1 MAEYKIKV
9 RRFQPESGEGPYW
22 EQFDVDLDP
31 SLSVLDGL
39 LQAKDKEDGSL
50 AVRCSCRAAICG
62 SCGMKINGQSGLGCK
77 TQIGEAQEQANKMK
91 AATGVTAAEASSPIG
106 AQAPE
111 AQDAVRA
118 TGQEEAEQSGS
129 RTREAGREISG
140 DDERVRPEAEEAAP
154 IIIEPM
160 GNMPVIKDLIT
171 DMEST
176 HWTKIRRVT
185 PWLLP
190 HGEAPEREYVVEPE
204 SMIDITQSM
213 ACIQCGACVSSCL
226 SMEADPDFIG
236 PAALA
241 KAYRFVGDPRD
252 AETAERLHDL
262 AEDPHGIYD
271 CTHCFSCIDACPKGV
286 APMDQIMRL
295 RRKAGE
301 EGIEDPNSG
310 HDHEI
315 AFVKIIEKK
324 GTLDESLLLQESFAP
339 GFKGKLKPNRRAI
352 REMIGSIPIAIRGIK
367 TGKMRSLR
375 KLIPGVHH
383 KLPDQDDV
391 KAIYR
396 HAEEHN
402 EELNLYIRGEESDDA
417 QPDGAAAEEVTNG

>member
-1 MAEYKIKV
+1 MASYTLKV
-9 RRFQPESGEGPYW
+9 RRYQPESGEGAYW
-22 EQFDVDLDP
+22 EEFKVDLDP
-31 SLSVLDGL
+31 SLSVLDGI
-39 LQAKDKEDGSL
+39 LQAKDRDDGSL
-50 AVRCSCRAAICG
+50 SVRCSCRAAICG

-77 TQIGEAQEQANKMK
+77 TQIGEAQEK
-91 AATGVTAAEASSPIG
+91 ADKVASVGGGENAI
-106 AQAPE
+106 
-111 AQDAVRA
+111 V
-118 TGQEEAEQSGS
+118 
-129 RTREAGREISG
+129 
-140 DDERVRPEAEEAAP
+140 V
-154 IIIEPM
+154 EPM

-176 HWTKIRRVT
+176 HWEKIRRVT

-190 HGEAPEREYVVEPE
+190 HGDPPEREYVVEPE

-252 AETAERLHDL
+252 AETKERLHDL

-301 EGIEDPNSG
+301 EGIVDPNNG
-310 HDHEI
+310 HNHVN
-315 AFVKIIEKK
+315 AFVNMIEKK
-324 GTLDESLLLQESFAP
+324 GTNDEALLVQESYAP
-339 GFKGKLKPNRRAI
+339 GVKGKLKPSKAAIKGLVESLPTVLRA
-352 REMIGSIPIAIRGIK
+352 IK
-367 TGKMRSLR
+367 TGKARSPS
-375 KLIPGVHH
+375 KVIPGIHP
-383 KLPDQDDV
+383 KLPGGAQDEV
-391 KAIYR
+391 KAIYK
-396 HAEEHN
+396 HAEQHR
-402 EELNLYIRGEESDDA
+402 EEFNIYIRGEEDVEPE
-417 QPDGAAAEEVTNG
+417 PDEPTAAVIADEAKASTENETEGS

>member
-1 MAEYKIKV
+1 MADYTIKV

-22 EQFDVDLDP
+22 EQFDVELEP
-31 SLSVLDGL
+31 SLSVLDAL
-39 LQAKDKEDGSL
+39 LQAKDREDGSL

-77 TQIGEAQEQANKMK
+77 TQIGEAQELANKK
-91 AATGVTAAEASSPIG
+91 VAAGGARTGAE
-106 AQAPE
+106 
-111 AQDAVRA
+111 D
-118 TGQEEAEQSGS
+118 
-129 RTREAGREISG
+129 
-140 DDERVRPEAEEAAP
+140 AAP
-154 IIIEPM
+154 IVIEPM
-160 GNMPVIKDLIT
+160 GNMPVIKDLVT

-176 HWTKIRRVT
+176 HWAKIRRVT

-190 HGEAPEREYVVEPE
+190 HGEPPEREYIVEPE
-204 SMIDITQSM
+204 SMLDITQSM

-252 AETAERLHDL
+252 AETKERLHDL
-262 AEDPHGIYD
+262 ANDPHGIYD

-310 HDHEI
+310 HHHEM

-324 GTLDESLLLQESFAP
+324 GTLDEVALPKESFAY
-339 GFKGKLKPNRRAI
+339 GIKGKLKPSKRAI
-352 REMIGSIPIAIRGIK
+352 KEVLGALPTIFRTIK
-367 TGKMRSLR
+367 TGKVRS
-375 KLIPGVHH
+375 KWVAPHH
-383 KLPDQDDV
+383 KLPGGAQDEV
-391 KAIYR
+391 KAIVK
-396 HAEEHN
+396 HAEEHR
-402 EELNLYIRGEESDDA
+402 EEFNLYIKGEDEDFVEPEPDEMMDEALTAEAAAAADTKEES
-417 QPDGAAAEEVTNG
+417 

>member
-1 MAEYKIKV
+1 MAEYTIKV
-9 RRFQPESGEGPYW
+9 RRFQPESGQGAYW
-22 EQFDVDLDP
+22 EEFNVDLDP

-62 SCGMKINGQSGLGCK
+62 SCGMKVNGQSTLGCK
-77 TQIGEAQEQANKMK
+77 TQIGEAQEQADKMK
-91 AATGVTAAEASSPIG
+91 AATGVTAAVADSPIRG
-106 AQAPE
+106 EDPSG
-111 AQDAVRA
+111 VGG
-118 TGQEEAEQSGS
+118 TGE
-129 RTREAGREISG
+129 
-140 DDERVRPEAEEAAP
+140 P
-154 IIIEPM
+154 IVIEPM

-190 HGEAPEREYVVEPE
+190 HGEPPEREYIVEPE

-226 SMEADPDFIG
+226 SMEADPGFIG

-252 AETAERLHDL
+252 AEAHERLHDL
-262 AEDPHGIYD
+262 AHDPHGIYD

-339 GFKGKLKPNRRAI
+339 GVKGKLKPNKRAI
-352 REMIGSIPIAIRGIK
+352 REMLGSIPTAIRGIK

-383 KLPDQDDV
+383 KLPDGAQDDV
-391 KAIYR
+391 KAIYA
-396 HAEEHN
+396 HAEEHS
-402 EELNLYIRGEESDDA
+402 EEFNLYIKGEE
-417 QPDGAAAEEVTNG
+417 GELAEVDVEKGIERSTVPADKEADNGQ

>member
-1 MAEYKIKV
+1 MAEYTIKV
-9 RRFQPESGEGPYW
+9 RRFQPESGQGPYW
-22 EQFDVDLDP
+22 EEFNVDLEP
-31 SLSVLDGL
+31 SLSVLDSL
-39 LQAKDKEDGSL
+39 LQVKDREDGSL

-77 TQIGEAQEQANKMK
+77 TQIGEAQERADKVASVGN
-91 AATGVTAAEASSPIG
+91 GSAEGNTI
-106 AQAPE
+106 
-111 AQDAVRA
+111 V
-118 TGQEEAEQSGS
+118 
-129 RTREAGREISG
+129 
-140 DDERVRPEAEEAAP
+140 V
-154 IIIEPM
+154 EPM

-190 HGEAPEREYVVEPE
+190 HGEAPEREYIVEPE

-252 AETAERLHDL
+252 AETHERLHDL
-262 AEDPHGIYD
+262 ADDPHGIYD

-301 EGIEDPNSG
+301 EGIEDPNAG
-310 HDHEI
+310 HAHEI

-324 GTLDESLLLQESFAP
+324 GTLDEAMLVQESYAP
-339 GFKGKLKPNRRAI
+339 GIKGKLKP
-352 REMIGSIPIAIRGIK
+352 
-367 TGKMRSLR
+367 SLR
-375 KLIPGVHH
+375 GLRETIKSLPTIIRPLRKRKVKLRQAIPGLHH
-383 KLPDQDDV
+383 GLPKDSMSDV
-391 KAIYR
+391 RSIYE

-402 EELNLYIRGEESDDA
+402 EELNLYIQGEEGELVDENVEKGIERSTDPDTA
-417 QPDGAAAEEVTNG
+417 QEVKNG

>member
-1 MAEYKIKV
+1 MAEYTLKV
-9 RRFQPESGEGPYW
+9 RRYQPESGEAAFW
-22 EQFDVDLDP
+22 EEFKVDLDP
-31 SLSVLDGL
+31 
-39 LQAKDKEDGSL
+39 SL

-77 TQIGEAQEQANKMK
+77 TQIGEAQELADKK
-91 AATGVTAAEASSPIG
+91 ASVAASAADGP
-106 AQAPE
+106 
-111 AQDAVRA
+111 
-118 TGQEEAEQSGS
+118 
-129 RTREAGREISG
+129 
-140 DDERVRPEAEEAAP
+140 AP
-154 IIIEPM
+154 IVIEPM

-190 HGEAPEREYVVEPE
+190 HGEPPEREYVVEPE

-252 AETAERLHDL
+252 AETVERLHDL

-295 RRKAGE
+295 RRLAGE
-301 EGIEDPNSG
+301 AGIEDPNSG
-310 HDHEI
+310 HNHEI

-339 GFKGKLKPNRRAI
+339 GLKGKLKPTGRAI
-352 REMIGSIPIAIRGIK
+352 REMLGSIPTAIRGIR
-367 TGKMRSLR
+367 TGKMRSLS

-383 KLPDQDDV
+383 KLPDGAQDEV
-391 KAIYR
+391 KAIYE
-396 HAEEHN
+396 HAEAHR
-402 EELNLYIRGEESDDA
+402 EEFNIYIKGEEGVEPE
-417 QPDGAAAEEVTNG
+417 PDEKEVETA

>member
-1 MAEYKIKV
+1 MAEYTLKV

-22 EQFDVDLDP
+22 EEFDIDLDP

-39 LQAKDKEDGSL
+39 LQAKDRDDGSL
-50 AVRCSCRAAICG
+50 SVRCSCRAAICG

-77 TQIGEAQEQANKMK
+77 TQIGEAQELANKMAGASAGEEK
-91 AATGVTAAEASSPIG
+91 AVPTEG
-106 AQAPE
+106 AK
-111 AQDAVRA
+111 DNTTIV
-118 TGQEEAEQSGS
+118 
-129 RTREAGREISG
+129 
-140 DDERVRPEAEEAAP
+140 V
-154 IIIEPM
+154 EPM

-226 SMEADPDFIG
+226 SMEADPEFIG

-252 AETAERLHDL
+252 AETKERLHDL
-262 AEDPHGIYD
+262 ANDPHGIYD
-271 CTHCFSCIDACPKGV
+271 CTHCFSCVDACPKGV

-301 EGIEDPNSG
+301 EGIEDTNNG
-310 HDHEI
+310 HNHEA
-315 AFVKIIEKK
+315 AFVNIIEKK
-324 GTLDESLLLQESFAP
+324 GTLDEALLVQESHAL
-339 GFKGKLKPNRRAI
+339 GVKGKLKPSKAAIKGLVESLPTVLRA
-352 REMIGSIPIAIRGIK
+352 IK
-367 TGKMRSLR
+367 TGKARSPSQV
-375 KLIPGVHH
+375 IPGLHP
-383 KLPDQDDV
+383 KLPGGAQDEV
-391 KAIYR
+391 KAIYK
-396 HAEEHN
+396 HAEEHR
-402 EELNLYIRGEESDDA
+402 EEFNLYITGEDEDFVEPE
-417 QPDGAAAEEVTNG
+417 PDEPTDETLTAEAAAAAESEESS

>member
-1 MAEYKIKV
+1 MAEYTIKV

-22 EQFDVDLDP
+22 EQFNVDLDP

-39 LQAKDKEDGSL
+39 LQAKDNEDGSL

-62 SCGMKINGQSGLGCK
+62 SCGMKVNGQSTLGCK
-77 TQIGEAQEQANKMK
+77 TQIGEAQEQANKML
-91 AATGVTAAEASSPIG
+91 AATGTTAAQADSPIRG
-106 AQAPE
+106 E
-111 AQDAVRA
+111 GEYAV
-118 TGQEEAEQSGS
+118 
-129 RTREAGREISG
+129 AGVPS
-140 DDERVRPEAEEAAP
+140 DSP
-154 IIIEPM
+154 IVIEPM

-190 HGEAPEREYVVEPE
+190 HGEPPEREYVVDPE

-226 SMEADPDFIG
+226 SMEADPGFIG

-383 KLPDQDDV
+383 KLPGGAQDDV

-402 EELNLYIRGEESDDA
+402 EEFNLYIKGEE
-417 QPDGAAAEEVTNG
+417 GELAEEDVEKGIERSAAPAGQEADNGQ

>member
-1 MAEYKIKV
+1 MAEYTLKV
-9 RRFQPESGEGPYW
+9 RRYQPESGQAAYW
-22 EQFDVDLDP
+22 EEFKVDLDP

-39 LQAKDKEDGSL
+39 LQAKDRDDGSL

-62 SCGMKINGQSGLGCK
+62 SCGMKVNGSSTLGCK
-77 TQIGEAQEQANKMK
+77 TQIGEAHEQANRRQKEDVPPPMGADEEYK
-91 AATGVTAAEASSPIG
+91 PGSAAPGRGSNGGSISDSP
-106 AQAPE
+106 
-111 AQDAVRA
+111 AV
-118 TGQEEAEQSGS
+118 
-129 RTREAGREISG
+129 AG
-140 DDERVRPEAEEAAP
+140 AEEAAP
-154 IIIEPM
+154 IVIEPM

-252 AETAERLHDL
+252 AETKERLHDL
-262 AEDPHGIYD
+262 AHDPHGIYD

-295 RRKAGE
+295 RRAAAE
-301 EGIEDPNSG
+301 EGVDDDPNNG
-310 HDHEI
+310 ANHVT
-315 AFVKIIEKK
+315 AFVRMIEKK
-324 GTLDESLLLQESFAP
+324 GTNDEALLVQESHAL
-339 GFKGKLKPNRRAI
+339 GLKGKLKPSKGAIEGLLKSLPTVLRA
-352 REMIGSIPIAIRGIK
+352 IK
-367 TGKMRSLR
+367 TGKARSPS
-375 KLIPGVHH
+375 KVIPGVHP
-383 KLPDQDDV
+383 KLPGGSQDEV
-391 KAIYR
+391 RAIYR
-396 HAEEHN
+396 HAEEHR
-402 EELNLYIRGEESDDA
+402 EEFNLYIKGEDEDFVEPE
-417 QPDGAAAEEVTNG
+417 PDETDMEETA

>member
-1 MAEYKIKV
+1 MGTAREDLLMAEYTIKV

-39 LQAKDKEDGSL
+39 LQAKDRDDGSL

-118 TGQEEAEQSGS
+118 TGQV
-129 RTREAGREISG
+129 EAGPGTTAVTTATE
-140 DDERVRPEAEEAAP
+140 AP
-154 IIIEPM
+154 IVIEPM

-190 HGEAPEREYVVEPE
+190 HGEPPEREYIVEPE
-204 SMIDITQSM
+204 SMIDITQAM

-226 SMEADPDFIG
+226 SMEADPGFIG

-252 AETAERLHDL
+252 AETTERLHDL

-295 RRKAGE
+295 RRRAGE
-301 EGIEDPNSG
+301 EGVEDPNSG
-310 HDHEI
+310 HDHEM

-352 REMIGSIPIAIRGIK
+352 REMIGSLPTAMRGIR
-367 TGKMRSLR
+367 TGKMRSLA
-375 KLIPGVHH
+375 KLIPGIHP

-402 EELNLYIRGEESDDA
+402 EELNLYIRGEEGEDA
-417 QPDGAAAEEVTNG
+417 QPDGTAAEEVTNG

>member
-1 MAEYKIKV
+1 
-9 RRFQPESGEGPYW
+9 
-22 EQFDVDLDP
+22 
-31 SLSVLDGL
+31 
-39 LQAKDKEDGSL
+39 
-50 AVRCSCRAAICG
+50 
-62 SCGMKINGQSGLGCK
+62 MKINGQSGLGCK
-77 TQIGEAQEQANKMK
+77 TQIGEAQEQANKM
-91 AATGVTAAEASSPIG
+91 ANATGVTAAEASSPIG

-118 TGQEEAEQSGS
+118 TGQV
-129 RTREAGREISG
+129 EAGPGTTAVTTESI
-140 DDERVRPEAEEAAP
+140 AP
-154 IIIEPM
+154 IVIEPM
-160 GNMPVIKDLIT
+160 GNMPVVKDLIT

-190 HGEAPEREYVVEPE
+190 HGEAPEREYIVEPE

-252 AETAERLHDL
+252 AETSERLTDL
-262 AEDPHGIYD
+262 AHDPHGIYD

-310 HDHEI
+310 HDHEM

-339 GFKGKLKPNRRAI
+339 GVKGKLKPSKRAI
-352 REMIGSIPIAIRGIK
+352 REMLGSIPTAIRGIK
-367 TGKMRSLR
+367 TGKMRSLS

-391 KAIYR
+391 KAIYA

-402 EELNLYIRGEESDDA
+402 EEFNLYIKGEEGELVDENVEKGIERSTD
-417 QPDGAAAEEVTNG
+417 PDTAEAK

>member
-1 MAEYKIKV
+1 MAEYTLKV
-9 RRFQPESGEGPYW
+9 RRYQPESGEGAYW
-22 EQFDVDLDP
+22 EEFKVELDP
-31 SLSVLDGL
+31 SLSVLDGI
-39 LQAKDKEDGSL
+39 LQAKDREDGSL

-62 SCGMKINGQSGLGCK
+62 SCGMTINGQSGLGCK
-77 TQIGEAQEQANKMK
+77 TQIGHAHEHANRRN
-91 AATGVTAAEASSPIG
+91 GGGEPI
-106 AQAPE
+106 
-111 AQDAVRA
+111 V
-118 TGQEEAEQSGS
+118 
-129 RTREAGREISG
+129 
-140 DDERVRPEAEEAAP
+140 V
-154 IIIEPM
+154 EPM
-160 GNMPVIKDLIT
+160 GNMPVVKDLIT

-176 HWTKIRRVT
+176 HWKKIRRVT

-252 AETAERLHDL
+252 GESVERLHDL

-271 CTHCFSCIDACPKGV
+271 CTHCFNCIDACPKGV

-310 HDHEI
+310 HDHEM

-339 GFKGKLKPNRRAI
+339 GLKGKLKPSKRAI
-352 REMIGSIPIAIRGIK
+352 KEMLASIPTAIRGLRS
-367 TGKMRSLR
+367 GKMRSLP
-375 KLIPGVHH
+375 KLIPGVHP
-383 KLPDQDDV
+383 KLPDGAQDDV
-391 KAIYR
+391 KAIYE
-396 HAEEHN
+396 HAEQHR
-402 EELNLYIRGEESDDA
+402 EEFNIYIKGEEDVEPE
-417 QPDGAAAEEVTNG
+417 PDETATEETTA